1 MGAMD
6 EPEVFNRVT
15 EVIARVLDVDAD
27 RVTLESHLVTDLGA
41 DSIDRMTLLMA
52 IEDTF
57 QERVP
62 EDLLPSFNTVGAI
75 VSYITDRVRAANAPS
90 S

>member
-27 RVTLESHLVTDLGA
+27 RVTRESHLVTDLGA

-62 EDLLPSFNTVGAI
+62 EDQLPSFNTVGAI